1 MSVSKKDTFDVP
13 LVNFRFVDED
23 GESAAYFDTD
33 QKHITLQSISPTVVQ
48 RIASVFSFGNKVVNE
63 NMKEKKDQS
72 IRYFQLGDWEMNMVT
87 DPSKEPLLELYN
99 RKMGTYFNMFG
110 NQTAWSE
117 KWGLVLKSGNSYL
130 LEGDNSNNLKRI
142 SDEDFKN
149 K

>member
-33 QKHITLQSISPTVVQ
+33 QKHITLQSISPASVQ
-48 RIASVFSFGNKVVNE
+48 RIASVFSFGNKGV
-63 NMKEKKDQS
+63 KEILKESNNQS
-72 IRYFQLGDWEMNMVT
+72 NRYFQLGDWEMNMVV
-87 DPSKEPLLELYN
+87 DPAREPLLELYN
-99 RKMGTYFNMFG
+99 SKMGTYFNMFG

-117 KWGLVLKSGNSYL
+117 KWGSVLKAGKSYL